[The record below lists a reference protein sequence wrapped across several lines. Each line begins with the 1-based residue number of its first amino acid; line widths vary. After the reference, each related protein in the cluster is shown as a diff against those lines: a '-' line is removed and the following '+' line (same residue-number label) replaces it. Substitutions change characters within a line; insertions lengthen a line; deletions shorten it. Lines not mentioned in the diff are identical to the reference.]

1 MSRYTN
7 STWSQWIKKQISE
20 GYSWEDVKNLC
31 VSPDQSEA
39 VFMQLRKEQGLIPQR
54 IQFSEWPSYV
64 EQQRRANRAD
74 TLIAVFDRNP
84 ENRARLGEWFLRY
97 SMQRST
103 DLERIWF
110 YEDALDKI
118 ERYAMGFHI
127 AFISLDDLEGAA
139 IGHKLYDCNP
149 DCIICYY
156 ADTRRD
162 IGPLLH
168 SRPYEFFLWSEGE
181 TGFTDR
187 LDDMLCQVVNSK
199 NVFCYETKKMLYCY
213 PVKNLLYFQ
222 SDLKFVH
229 IKTVLG
235 NDTDVCAK
243 LTDLEEILDQQR
255 LLDQF
260 IRVHKSFLVNKQFIQ
275 RASKNNHTLNLTTG
289 DQVPVSDA
297 YYKAVIKTLS
307 RREVFLPV

>member
-1 MSRYTN
+1 MS
-7 STWSQWIKKQISE
+7 
-20 GYSWEDVKNLC
+20 
-31 VSPDQSEA
+31 
-39 VFMQLRKEQGLIPQR
+39 
-54 IQFSEWPSYV
+54 
-64 EQQRRANRAD
+64 
-74 TLIAVFDRNP
+74 
-84 ENRARLGEWFLRY
+84 
-97 SMQRST
+97 
-103 DLERIWF
+103 
-110 YEDALDKI
+110 
-118 ERYAMGFHI
+118 
-127 AFISLDDLEGAA
+127 
-139 IGHKLYDCNP
+139 
-149 DCIICYY
+149 
-156 ADTRRD
+156 
-162 IGPLLH
+162 
-168 SRPYEFFLWSEGE
+168 FFLWSEGE

-243 LTDLEEILDQQR
+243 LTDLEEILDRQR

-275 RASKNNHTLNLTTG
+275 RAGKKTHMVDLTTG

-297 YYKAVIKTLS
+297 YYKAVLKTLG